1 MNNKKNEFKRFKNLF
16 LDKFDKFKYSFNE
29 YKIRY
34 DLEFFRKKIE
44 NKRKQFKINKNELQE
59 NLNNKISKL
68 DIDNFSQL
76 KKTFFKKSNL
86 YKRFFRIYYFKKKS
100 FLRSSYE
107 QFLNKSSQK
116 DGSQPDLSLLPPP
129 PVWSRIFIWTLGTG
143 TVTLFLWS
151 VFTKI
156 EETIILTGEL
166 STLTPEIKVSAMD
179 PGEIVSVKVNPNQ
192 YVNKGQ
198 VLIIYTDDE
207 TSARLASTQK
217 KLTLAQEQRFNIY
230 KSYDLKIEQIKDQI
244 LRQKDFVEKL
254 NILQKEGAV
263 SLVQLIE
270 NEGEL
275 NDLEVNLEINK
286 VEKENVLN
294 NNAEEIEELSVA
306 LVELEAKTNRF
317 KILSPAS
324 GYIQNIKY
332 QSPGE
337 RIMSNDVVVT
347 VVPDKELI
355 AKALVPSRVSAP
367 IISGMSAIV
376 EVDAFPSSDFGGI
389 NAKVLTISPTVS
401 TNDTSGMNRRTYSA
415 EVKLLEPEIPE
426 KIDLSELRP
435 GMAIT
440 TKIKLRDKSIIS
452 SAFSILTDIFD
463 PLAEQK

>member
-1 MNNKKNEFKRFKNLF
+1 MNNKKSKFKKFKRIFFENF
-16 LDKFDKFKYSFNE
+16 ERFRYSFNE
-29 YKIRY
+29 YKNKFDFDYFKEKFISKKKQVL
-34 DLEFFRKKIE
+34 DNKNQIQKKIKSSLKE
-44 NKRKQFKINKNELQE
+44 LNEE
-59 NLNNKISKL
+59 
-68 DIDNFSQL
+68 NFS
-76 KKTFFKKSNL
+76 KVSNVVSRKSNL
-86 YKRFFRIYYFKKKS
+86 YKRFFRIYFFKKKN
-100 FLRSSYE
+100 FFRFSYN
-107 QFLNKSSQK
+107 QFLNKPNDSKNSL
-116 DGSQPDLSLLPPP
+116 PDLSLLPPP

-156 EETIILTGEL
+156 EETIILTGEI

-179 PGEIVSVKVNPNQ
+179 PGKIVSVKVNPNQ

-198 VLIIYTDDE
+198 VLIVYSDDE
-207 TSARLASTQK
+207 TSARLVSTKQR
-217 KLTLAQEQRFNIY
+217 LNLAKDQRMNIY
-230 KSYDLKIEQIKDQI
+230 KSYDLKIKQIEDQI
-244 LRQKDFVEKL
+244 IRKQDLVERL
-254 NILQKEGAV
+254 DLLQKEGAV

-275 NDLEVNLEINK
+275 EDMKVDLEINM
-286 VEKENVLN
+286 VEKKNVLN

-306 LVELEAKTNRF
+306 LAELEAKSNRF

-367 IISGMSAIV
+367 ITSGMSAIV

-389 NAKVLTISPTVS
+389 NAEVLTISPTVS
-401 TNDTSGMNRRTYSA
+401 TNETSGMNQRTYSA